1 VTVKYACIAAHRAQ
15 YPIAL
20 MCRVLGISRAAYY
33 AAQQRAPSARAL
45 QDRALVTRIHVLHQA
60 SRRTY
65 GAPRI
70 RAALLA
76 QGEAVS
82 RKRVARLIRAERLRG
97 VVPRRW
103 RATAAS
109 DPRATTPNRL
119 ARAFAPSPQLNRAWV
134 ADITYLP
141 YRGGTAYLAVVLDV
155 ASRAVVGW
163 ALEPHL
169 QTTLPLA
176 ALQQALLTRRPA
188 TGALHHSDRGVQYQS
203 GAYEAMLAH
212 HGLVRS
218 LSAIGNCYDN
228 AVVESFFSTLKRE
241 CPTTE
246 RSSIMEL
253 RSVLFDY
260 IKIWYNRARLHSSLG
275 YRAPF
280 VYEAQLMTRERAA

>member
-1 VTVKYACIAAHRAQ
+1 MTAKYACIAAHREQ
-15 YPIAL
+15 YPINL
-20 MCRVLGISRAAYY
+20 MCRVLGLARAAYY
-33 AAQQRAPSARAL
+33 AARGRAPSARAL
-45 QDRALVTRIHVLHQA
+45 RDRALVTRIHVLHQA

-70 RAALLA
+70 HAALQA

-82 RKRVARLIRAERLRG
+82 RKRVARLMRAERLRG
-97 VVPRRW
+97 LPPRRW
-103 RATAAS
+103 RVLAGS
-109 DPRATTPNRL
+109 DPHAPAPNRL
-119 ARAFAPSPQLNRAWV
+119 AREFAPSLHLNRAWV

-169 QTTLPLA
+169 HTSLPLA
-176 ALQQALLTRRPA
+176 ALQQALLTRRPPA
-188 TGALHHSDRGVQYQS
+188 GALHHSDRGVQYQS
-203 GAYEAMLAH
+203 GVYETLLAH

-218 LSAIGNCYDN
+218 LSATGNCYDN
-228 AVVESFFSTLKRE
+228 AVAESFFSTLKRE

-246 RSSIMEL
+246 RSSVREL
-253 RSVLFDY
+253 RALLFDY
-260 IKIWYNRARLHSSLG
+260 IEIWYNRARLHSSLG

-280 VYEAQLMTRERAA
+280 VYEAQLTTPERAA